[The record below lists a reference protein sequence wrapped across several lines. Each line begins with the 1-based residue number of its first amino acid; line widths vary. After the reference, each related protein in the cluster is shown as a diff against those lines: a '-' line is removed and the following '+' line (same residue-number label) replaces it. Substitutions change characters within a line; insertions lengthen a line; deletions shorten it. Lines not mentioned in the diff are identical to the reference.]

1 MRDIDLHLLTIFDAI
16 MTEGSIT
23 RAARQLALSQP
34 AVSNAVARMRQLWND
49 PLFIKEGRG
58 IKPTPKARELWAS
71 IGAPLQAIRAA
82 ALPQPFEPASA
93 KRRFRLSVNDFI
105 TYPLWPPLRR
115 VLEALAPGV
124 DILAVPWQ
132 LDGTRRI
139 LADNQADL
147 ALSTGPALGPEI
159 HERFIFD
166 AHYICSMRQGHPL
179 AGGPLTMRQFVGAD
193 HLLVSLSGDPVG
205 LIDELLAS
213 RGLRRR
219 VAMTINNFYGLVDLL
234 LASDL
239 ICVMSDNFFRHHP
252 LHQQI
257 HMTAIPFEV
266 PPSRL
271 SLAWHLRHENDAGHR
286 WLRELVA
293 PMLSGL
299 FGDDDVR
306 RSSK

>member
-1 MRDIDLHLLTIFDAI
+1 MDLHLLNIFDAI

-23 RAARQLALSQP
+23 RAAQQLALSQP

-49 PLFIKEGRG
+49 PLFIKDGRG
-58 IKPTPKARELWAS
+58 IKPTPKARELWAQT
-71 IGAPLQAIRAA
+71 GAPLNAIRAA
-82 ALPQPFEPASA
+82 ALAQPFEPASA
-93 KRRFRLSVNDFI
+93 RRRFRLAVNDFI

-115 VLEALAPGV
+115 ALEAQAPGI

-132 LDGTRRI
+132 LDGTRQI
-139 LADNQADL
+139 LADGQADL
-147 ALSTGPALGPEI
+147 ALSTGPALGPQIRE
-159 HERFIFD
+159 HHVFD
-166 AHYICSMRQGHPL
+166 AHYICAMRQGHRL
-179 AGGPLTMRQFVGAD
+179 AGTPLTMDGFVGVD

-205 LIDELLAS
+205 LVDELLA
-213 RGLRRR
+213 RQGLRRR

-234 LASDL
+234 LASNL

-252 LHQQI
+252 MSGQI
-257 HMTAIPFEV
+257 HMTALPFEV

-271 SLAWHLRHENDAGHR
+271 SLAWHQRHENDAGHR

-293 PMLSGL
+293 PMLTGL
-299 FGDDDVR
+299 FGDSDVR